1 MSWGAASACVI
12 MAIRS
17 GFLIIA
23 CAIMCRYRVA
33 SLYASLP
40 VATLE
45 LGTLIRLVHHDGA
58 PVRVLPGTNGFLYI
72 CSMLALAFG

>member
-45 LGTLIRLVHHDGA
+45 LGTLIRLVDGG